1 MPAETPMADMDLS
14 GILADPQFQSSPAMS
29 PANRALMTMGLGI
42 LSANQPSR
50 LPINPMS
57 VIGQGGL
64 AGLQAYQQ
72 AREDAT
78 NEAMNKLRMGVLYG
92 QARKAQSDLE
102 LQDMLMKGGGF
113 GAMSD
118 PDKMEALGTRLAV
131 AGHPGGAT
139 LITQAEKLRQLR
151 ADRETS
157 QAFKS
162 APGVLGAGVTTS
174 SPQGR
179 QLLSE
184 ASGDPAFDA
193 ALLQSTN
200 AALNSNPNLA
210 PQPIQAPR
218 PGLFGVLSTSPYVG
232 PSARSMQVQLDASKD
247 VPSKTWIDEANR
259 LQQQHMTASNA
270 ATAREENAA
279 LRRELAQIGAT
290 NRNASQQNLQDQ
302 RMFTRERELSQD
314 YNNLSKPFRNV
325 VPAFQSSA
333 QYVAGGKYDSSGDR
347 ALAFGYAKMLD
358 PSDRVGVN
366 DIRDIN
372 KLGNVPERI
381 QQAIV
386 SLAEGKELPDRIRL
400 EMFQVMRSRY
410 NALNEQ
416 QQQIENEYE
425 TRAKGYMLN
434 PSNVVI
440 RHSNRGAS
448 SRASGGWSIQKVP
461 GG

>member
-1 MPAETPMADMDLS
+1 MADYDLS

-50 LPINPMS
+50 LPINPLS

-72 AREDAT
+72 AREDST

-102 LQDMLMKGGGF
+102 LQDMLLKGGALGS
-113 GAMSD
+113 MSD

-131 AGHPGGAT
+131 AGHPGGST
-139 LITQAEKLRQLR
+139 LISQAEKLRQLR

-157 QAFKS
+157 NSFKS

-174 SPQGR
+174 SQQGQ
-179 QLLSE
+179 QLLSQG
-184 ASGDPAFDA
+184 SGDPSFDA

-200 AALNSNPNLA
+200 AALNSNPNLS

-218 PGLFGVLSTSPYVG
+218 PGLFGVLSSSPYVG
-232 PSARSMQVQLDASKD
+232 PAARAMQAQLDASRD
-247 VPSKTWIDEANR
+247 VPSKTWLDEANR

-270 ATAREENAA
+270 ATAREDNAA
-279 LRRELAQIGAT
+279 LRRELANLAGE
-290 NRNASQQNLQDQ
+290 NRRGSQQNLQEQ
-302 RMFTRERELSQD
+302 RVFTRERELSQD

-325 VPAFQSSA
+325 LPAFQSSA
-333 QYVAGGKYDSSGDR
+333 QYLAGGKYDSSGDR
-347 ALAFGYAKMLD
+347 ALAFSYAKMLD

-386 SLAEGKELPDRIRL
+386 SLAEGKELPDRIRQ
-400 EMFQVMRSRY
+400 EMFQVMRGRF

-416 QQQIENEYE
+416 QRQIEDEYE
-425 TRAKGYMLN
+425 TRARGYMLN

-440 RHSNRGAS
+440 RHSNRGSGAGA
-448 SRASGGWSIQKVP
+448 RGGWSIQKVP